1 MSTECVAAM
10 LLLSGHLRT
19 PGVVTV
25 GKRLNE

>member
-10 LLLSGHLRT
+10 LLLRGHLRT
-19 PGVVTV
+19 PGVAV